1 MYPIFGGMLTPPPPL
16 PMLLPPPTAPPIL
29 LLLPRTSPQDA
40 NSDNGDDIGRMVAV
54 GLALFLYAFLP

>member
-1 MYPIFGGMLTPPPPL
+1 MYPILGGMLTPL

-29 LLLPRTSPQDA
+29 LLLPRNSPQDA

>member
-16 PMLLPPPTAPPIL
+16 PMLLPPPIL

-40 NSDNGDDIGRMVAV
+40 NSDNGGDIGRMVVVV
-54 GLALFLYAFLP
+54 GLALFLNAFLP